1 MLKARVAVA
10 KKRSNNTKKKAAYL
24 KRARNGMRGFTITWA
39 DSDPF
44 PFSGNGTIDGGE
56 IDHANPTQK
65 LICIDMWKRCSQWI
79 VTQEFTWLVIMRVIH
94 TGTQN
99 GDKYDDYEF
108 KYTCT
113 LRGNKSDILNDAM
126 EKALKESIDGN
137 NAYPDGHKN
146 KGVYS
151 HCEFMAQVVG
161 V

>member
-1 MLKARVAVA
+1 MLKAKIAVA

-44 PFSGNGTIDGGE
+44 SENGTIDGGE

-79 VTQEFTWLVIMRVIH
+79 VTQEFTWQVIMRVIF
-94 TGTQN
+94 TGAPN

-113 LRGNKSDILNDAM
+113 LRGNKSEILNNEM
-126 EKALKESIDGN
+126 EKALKESLAGN
-137 NAYPDGHKN
+137 DAYPEGHKN
-146 KGVYS
+146 KGIYS
-151 HCEFMAQVVG
+151 HCEFMAIVAG